1 MRPLRLER
9 FQYVGC
15 QRYFLTICTFA
26 RRRQFVGAHIV
37 GIAYREFLR
46 TSAEFDFAILAY
58 CFMPD
63 HAHLLVEGTADK
75 ADFCRFA
82 AMSKQRSAYYTRLL
96 TSGRL
101 WQPGYFE
108 RVLRDEDDTFN
119 VARYVLH
126 NPVRAGLVTS
136 PADYPFLG
144 SAVLA
149 KDDFIGSCM
158 WSAARGNQGTGWR
171 P

>member
-1 MRPLRLER
+1 MRPPRLGGFR
-9 FQYVGC
+9 YVGC
-15 QRYFLTICTFA
+15 QRYFLTVCTFA
-26 RRRQFVGAHIV
+26 RRRQFVGAHVV
-37 GIAYREFLR
+37 GVAYREFLR
-46 TSAEFDFAILAY
+46 TSTEFDFAILAY

-63 HAHLLVEGTADK
+63 HAHLLVEGTADD
-75 ADFCRFA
+75 ADFRRFA
-82 AMSKQRSAYYTRLL
+82 AMSKQRSAYYTRSLIV
-96 TSGRL
+96 GRL
-101 WQPGYFE
+101 RQPGYFE

-119 VARYVLH
+119 VARYILH

-149 KDDFIGSCM
+149 KDDFIGSCI
-158 WSAARGNQGTGWR
+158 WSAASRNESRR